1 MTKTLAFLV
10 LAGIAGNGV
19 ANAGSSSARMTVSV
33 TVVRSCAVDAR
44 ADKAAP
50 MLRLTC
56 TTGAQSNL
64 KVSETVHQPSA
75 AVITEG
81 SKVLTLNF

>member
-1 MTKTLAFLV
+1 
-10 LAGIAGNGV
+10 
-19 ANAGSSSARMTVSV
+19 
-33 TVVRSCAVDAR
+33 
-44 ADKAAP
+44 